1 MARHKPKQFWITHV
15 AAAEAGGTNKAAYC
29 RQHGLDYKSLL
40 RWCRRL
46 RHRDDAPS
54 ASQSLVPVAIREVA
68 PGRPATLS
76 LSIGSDISLSM
87 PTSID
92 AVWLGTVL
100 RTVAAC

>member
-1 MARHKPKQFWITHV
+1 MAKHKPRQFWAAHV
-15 AAAEAGGTNKAAYC
+15 AAAGASGTNKAAYC
-29 RQHGLDYKSLL
+29 RHQGLDYKSLL
-40 RWCRRL
+40 RWGCRL
-46 RHRDDAPS
+46 RHEDDTPS
-54 ASQSLVPVAIREVA
+54 TSQSLVPVAIREVA

-76 LSIGSDISLSM
+76 LRIGSDISLSM